1 MTADTSKIKVV
12 CPTCY
17 NNMEIPGEKK
27 NTLIECPKCGNAF
40 MAYEAMK
47 CDKCGGFRHPNHK
60 CRNCMTK
67 FSWADDA
74 GKKTSFSWSDLWSGS
89 RQNDEL
95 ARRQREQEEQK
106 VRELFDKLPEDIR
119 AALEFEAKKNAERFE
134 EMSERIDELEDRLAA
149 LESELEELKEKEDE

>member
-1 MTADTSKIKVV
+1 
-12 CPTCY
+12 
-17 NNMEIPGEKK
+17 
-27 NTLIECPKCGNAF
+27 
-40 MAYEAMK
+40 
-47 CDKCGGFRHPNHK
+47 
-60 CRNCMTK
+60 MTK
-67 FSWADDA
+67 FSWSDDA